1 MKNNFESKFI
11 QNLIYSNYG
20 LRVKAEQIEGE
31 LDDNFKLNYDG
42 KSYFFK
48 VYPANSDLEFVT
60 FQSNLLSNLK
70 TFEKIILFLATAGFI
85 IHLVLILLN
94 NKGYV
99 DLSFFQGSLFVN
111 PISAIYTPFSFILI
125 YEAFLLIYYLP
136 RSFTTSIAKQ
146 FEIMS
151 LILIRKIFKDIPDV
165 DLSDNWIL
173 NENNLQLIYDLTGV
187 LIVFYLI
194 YMFKKLKEN
203 LPKLPVHQNLERFL
217 GYKRLISLLLIP
229 TLIILCVF
237 SFIEWYGAVF
247 IGGENSPNIDYLFF
261 VEFFGILIL
270 VDVFILLISFQ
281 YTERYSQLVRNTGF
295 IISTI
300 LLRLSFNAVG
310 LTSIILL
317 ISGIVFGLIILYI
330 YNKMERT
337 SLVT

>member
-1 MKNNFESKFI
+1 MTEKINIVFGKVFSDRN
-11 QNLIYSNYG
+11 
-20 LRVKAEQIEGE
+20 LRV
-31 LDDNFKLNYDG
+31 
-42 KSYFFK
+42 
-48 VYPANSDLEFVT
+48 
-60 FQSNLLSNLK
+60 
-70 TFEKIILFLATAGFI
+70 FEKLILFLATSGFI
-85 IHLVLILLN
+85 IHLLLILLN

-99 DLSFFQGSLFVN
+99 DLSFFNDSLFVN

-151 LILIRKIFKDIPDV
+151 LILIRKIFKDIPEV
-165 DLSDNWIL
+165 NLSDNWIL

-194 YMFKKLKEN
+194 YLFKKLKDN
-203 LPKLPVHQNLERFL
+203 LPQLPVHTNLERFL
-217 GYKRLISLLLIP
+217 GYKKLISLLLIP
-229 TLIILCVF
+229 TLILLCIF
-237 SFIEWYGAVF
+237 SFLDWYGAIF

-317 ISGIVFGLIILYI
+317 ISGIIFGLIILYI

>member
-1 MKNNFESKFI
+1 MTEKINSVFE
-11 QNLIYSNYG
+11 
-20 LRVKAEQIEGE
+20 
-31 LDDNFKLNYDG
+31 
-42 KSYFFK
+42 K
-48 VYPANSDLEFVT
+48 VFSD
-60 FQSNLLSNLK
+60 SNLK

-300 LLRLSFNAVG
+300 LLRLSFNATG
-310 LTSIILL
+310 LTSVI
-317 ISGIVFGLIILYI
+317 FYQWNCFWPYYTI
-330 YNKMERT
+330 Y
-337 SLVT
+337 L

>member
-1 MKNNFESKFI
+1 MTEKINNVFE
-11 QNLIYSNYG
+11 
-20 LRVKAEQIEGE
+20 
-31 LDDNFKLNYDG
+31 
-42 KSYFFK
+42 K
-48 VYPANSDLEFVT
+48 VFSD
-60 FQSNLLSNLK
+60 SNLK

-94 NKGYV
+94 NKGYL
-99 DLSFFQGSLFVN
+99 DLTFFEDSLFVN

-203 LPKLPVHQNLERFL
+203 LPKLPVHQNLKRFL

-237 SFIEWYGAVF
+237 SFTEWYGAVF
-247 IGGENSPNIDYLFF
+247 IGGEDSPNIDYLFF

-310 LTSIILL
+310 LTSVILL

>member
-1 MKNNFESKFI
+1 MTEKINSVFE
-11 QNLIYSNYG
+11 
-20 LRVKAEQIEGE
+20 
-31 LDDNFKLNYDG
+31 
-42 KSYFFK
+42 K
-48 VYPANSDLEFVT
+48 VFSD
-60 FQSNLLSNLK
+60 SNLK

-247 IGGENSPNIDYLFF
+247 IGGENTPNIDYLFF